1 MSVSLTVRIEPNMTV
16 SRMCVFTFADT
27 HSSAVAP
34 IASEIDRNTPISVS
48 ADIFVR
54 LRVKFSTRPNS
65 RQKLNIDM
73 YGAVYDSPMMTPM
86 ATPVSAALPTACEK
100 NAMRFATTI
109 VPMPPSSGPMTS
121 AHRKPLTTNAYEN
134 V

>member
-1 MSVSLTVRIEPNMTV
+1 MNALCLDAR
-16 SRMCVFTFADT
+16 
-27 HSSAVAP
+27 VAELLPLRRTPAGVP
-34 IASEIDRNTPISVS
+34 IASEIERNTPISVS

-54 LRVKFSTRPNS
+54 LRAKFSTRPNS
-65 RQKLNIDM
+65 KQKLNIDM
-73 YGAVYDSPMMTPM
+73 YGAVYDSPMMTPI

-109 VPMPPSSGPMTS
+109 VPMPPSSGPITN
-121 AHRKPLTTNAYEN
+121 AHKNPLTTNAYEN

>member
-1 MSVSLTVRIEPNMTV
+1 M
-16 SRMCVFTFADT
+16 FTFADT
-27 HSSAVAP
+27 HSSVVAP
-34 IASEIDRNTPISVS
+34 IASEIDKNTPINVS

-54 LRVKFSTRPNS
+54 LREKLSSRPNNK
-65 RQKLNIDM
+65 QKLNIET

>member
-1 MSVSLTVRIEPNMTV
+1 ML
-16 SRMCVFTFADT
+16 TFADT

-48 ADIFVR
+48 DDIFVW
-54 LRVKFSTRPNS
+54 LREKFRNNPNS

-73 YGAVYDSPMMTPM
+73 YGAVYDSPMITPM

-109 VPMPPSSGPMTS
+109 VPMPPSSGPMMN
-121 AHRKPLTTNAYEN
+121 AHKRPLTTNA
-134 V
+134 